1 MGFFKSLFSSQPK
14 EPANEGGRK
23 IEEKNFD
30 ILKYDGVRAQKIHKL
45 AYAIRCFE
53 EALNIQEDFET
64 RSFLVAAYVASG
76 KPEEALTVL
85 DKMRELKP
93 NDVDTLLTRIQ
104 VLFMLGKDTEVI
116 PDCQAIIAIQPENA
130 TAFYLMAR
138 AKHVTNDLL
147 GAIADLTRAVTLRE
161 DFADAYQLRAEILLK
176 MQQGT
181 EALEDIQ
188 KVIELNPEE
197 DMAYLLKGRIHA
209 MMGEI
214 EQADADFHQVLEL
227 NPFNEEA
234 TLLIGRLLITQN
246 KLDEA
251 IAFFDEAIENAPDQG
266 KFYSERGR
274 AKNLKGDKA
283 GAFEDLKKSIEL
295 NPEGEEAKL
304 VEGSHS
310 NFDNLYKGGLY

>member
-14 EPANEGGRK
+14 DASAEEGRK
-23 IEEKNFD
+23 NEEKNFD

-45 AYAIRCFE
+45 PYAIRCFE

-64 RSFLVAAYVASG
+64 RSFLTAAYIASG
-76 KPEEALTVL
+76 KLEEALGVL

-93 NDVDTLLTRIQ
+93 DDVDTLLTRIQ
-104 VLFMLGKDTEVI
+104 VLFMLDKDPEVI
-116 PDCQAIIAIQPENA
+116 TDCQTIISLQPENA
-130 TAFYLMAR
+130 TAFYLMAK

-147 GAIADLTRAVTLRE
+147 DAIADLTRAVTLRD
-161 DFADAYQLRAEILLK
+161 DFASAYQLRAEILLK

-197 DMAYLLKGRIHA
+197 DTAYLLRGRIYA
-209 MMGEI
+209 MIGNI
-214 EQADADFHQVLEL
+214 EQADADFHQVLNL
-227 NPFNEEA
+227 NPFNEDA
-234 TLLIGRLLITQN
+234 TLLIGQLLIAQN

-274 AKNLKGDKA
+274 AKNMKGDKA

>member
-104 VLFMLGKDTEVI
+104 VLL
-116 PDCQAIIAIQPENA
+116 C
-130 TAFYLMAR
+130 
-138 AKHVTNDLL
+138 
-147 GAIADLTRAVTLRE
+147 LTK
-161 DFADAYQLRAEILLK
+161 ILKLSPIVRLSLQFSRK
-176 MQQGT
+176 MQQLST
-181 EALEDIQ
+181 
-188 KVIELNPEE
+188 
-197 DMAYLLKGRIHA
+197 
-209 MMGEI
+209 
-214 EQADADFHQVLEL
+214 
-227 NPFNEEA
+227 
-234 TLLIGRLLITQN
+234 
-246 KLDEA
+246 
-251 IAFFDEAIENAPDQG
+251 
-266 KFYSERGR
+266 
-274 AKNLKGDKA
+274 
-283 GAFEDLKKSIEL
+283 
-295 NPEGEEAKL
+295 
-304 VEGSHS
+304 
-310 NFDNLYKGGLY
+310 